1 MKKDELQKELDVK
14 KWLESEQAQKD
25 LCSTYDFCEKC
36 NKDNTTPCALAY
48 KAFNK
53 KPSKP
58 VLSFTEKL
66 ALAKAETRAK
76 YCDLC
81 SEIKKLNISIRVCK
95 KNVTLRYKR
104 VLVGLITL
112 TKNSLKSHLALDP
125 TLYEDITHLD
135 YSDKK
140 TYADVPFTIKHT
152 SKKSIKNACDL
163 LNIVLEG
170 LN

>member
-1 MKKDELQKELDVK
+1 MKKDELQKELDIK

-25 LCSTYDFCEKC
+25 LCSTYDYCEKC
-36 NKDNTTPCALAY
+36 NKDNATPCALAY

-53 KPSKP
+53 KPAKP

-81 SEIKKLNISIRVCK
+81 TDIKALEISIRVCK
-95 KNVTLRYKR
+95 KHVTLRYKK

-112 TKNSLKSHLALDP
+112 TKNSLKTHLALDP
-125 TLYEDITHLD
+125 TLYEDIAHLD
-135 YSDKK
+135 YSEKK
-140 TYADVPFTIKHT
+140 TYADVPFTIKLT
-152 SKKSIKNACDL
+152 SKKQIKNTAEL
-163 LNIVLEG
+163 LKVVLKG